1 MDRCCADPAVEEDM
15 TVETRAAASDRGRSD
30 FARVV
35 QGAATSLTGKVLSI
49 ISGLVITILLTR
61 SLGVDQ
67 YGAIAVAVAIEGLIT
82 GFTSLGLGNGAGR
95 MMAHARGSGDTRGM
109 MRVLKAGLLVGTV
122 TGLVG
127 TAIMFALGAS
137 TVFEGS
143 GAATTLV
150 VMAPLVL
157 ASALRSVLS
166 GLLRAYGDLKPLLIL
181 NVIRPVI
188 DLALIGG
195 LVVLGARGVGAFA
208 GGIVASAFLDL
219 LLIAYFARRGGRWGP
234 LNDVSLEDA
243 KTLLAFSLPLL
254 VSQLLF
260 IGIKSSD
267 VFLLGALRSP
277 AEAGLY
283 SPVMRVVQSSTMFLA
298 AFPLLF
304 VPIATMYAA
313 RGKIPEIQNL
323 YVSTTKWAYLLG
335 FPILIALVAV
345 PGDVLPFLFG
355 PDYQNLDPVARI
367 LAIGYFVALITGLNA
382 FSLTAV
388 GIVKPMAVY
397 AAIGMVI
404 NLGLGLVLID
414 AFGPTGAA
422 WSNTVSIVFINVA
435 YSIVLFRRSGITPM
449 RRDAVLLFL
458 FSGFVVTLTTLVAE
472 AANLDGLPAMA
483 IAAAGA
489 AAWLAGGLLLKPFA
503 MEWTDITQ
511 MFARRRE
518 EPPSTT
524 DATAVEVGGVLGPD
538 PSST

>member
-1 MDRCCADPAVEEDM
+1 M
-15 TVETRAAASDRGRSD
+15 TVETPAAVRDRGRSD
-30 FARVV
+30 FARVA
-35 QGAATSLTGKVLSI
+35 QGAATSLAGKVLSI

-67 YGAIAVAVAIEGLIT
+67 YGAIAVAVAIAGLVT
-82 GFTSLGLGNGAGR
+82 GFTSLGLGNGAAR
-95 MMAHARGSGDTRGM
+95 MMAHARGSGDTPGM

-127 TAIMFALGAS
+127 TAVMLALGA
-137 TVFEGS
+137 TIFEGS

-166 GLLRAYGDLKPLLIL
+166 GLLRAYRDLKPLLIL
-181 NVIRPVI
+181 NVVRPII

-195 LVVLGARGVGAFA
+195 LVVLGVRGVEAFA

-219 LLIAYFARRGGRWGP
+219 LLIVYFARKGGRWGP
-234 LNDVSLEDA
+234 LNDVSLIDA
-243 KTLLAFSLPLL
+243 KALLAFSLPLL

-267 VFLLGALRSP
+267 VFLLGALRSA

-283 SPVMRVVQSSTMFLA
+283 SPVMRVAQSSTLFLA

-304 VPIATMYAA
+304 VPIATAYAA
-313 RGKIPEIQNL
+313 QRRMPQIQNL

-335 FPILIALVAV
+335 FPVLIGLVAI
-345 PGDVLPFLFG
+345 PGEILPFLFG
-355 PDYQNLDPVARI
+355 PGYENLDALARI

-382 FSLTAV
+382 VSLTAV

-404 NLGLGLVLID
+404 NLGLGVVLIK
-414 AFGPTGAA
+414 ALGPTGAG

-435 YSIVLFRRSGITPM
+435 YSIELFRRTQVTPM

-458 FSGFVVTLTTLVAE
+458 FSGLILLVTTLVAE
-472 AANLDGLPAMA
+472 GSDVHGSAAFA
-483 IAAAGA
+483 IAAAGVA
-489 AAWLAGGLLLKPFA
+489 VWLAGGLLLKPFS
-503 MEWTDITQ
+503 MEWTDIKQ
-511 MFARRRE
+511 MFARRRG

-524 DATAVEVGGVLGPD
+524 TDNGSVEVEGVLGAD